1 MKAVVFNGPGDVEL
15 KDVPTPEPGPGEV
28 LLKVGSNTVC
38 GTDVRFIK
46 GVKTGVKPGTVL
58 GHEVAG
64 TVAQVGAGVSGYEV
78 GDIGAVLPGV
88 TCGSCRMCRR
98 GKEQFCVTGF
108 GIGVT
113 VNGGL
118 AEYVLIPER
127 AVSRGNLCLA
137 APGTDMVG
145 LSLVEPLSCVLNG
158 FDNYGV
164 DVGDT
169 AVILGGG
176 PIGLLH
182 LTVIKLA
189 GARRVIV
196 SDPSESR
203 RRVAES
209 VGADLTVD
217 PKNQDL
223 QEVVMDVTD
232 GLGAD
237 LVVVAI
243 GVPQLFADA
252 LGLVRI
258 GGRVNAFAGFPKGET
273 VAIDPNLIHYREIAV
288 SGASDSGRRQAERA
302 LELVERGLVPTEVIV
317 SDTYPLSQALEGID
331 YYSSGKGTKV
341 AVVPD

>member
-1 MKAVVFNGPGDVEL
+1 MKALVFDGPGDVQL
-15 KDVPTPEPGPGEV
+15 KDVPTPEAGPGQV
-28 LLKVGSNTVC
+28 LLKVGANTVC

-46 GVKTGVKPGTVL
+46 GVKIGAKAGTVL
-58 GHEVAG
+58 GHEVSG
-64 TVAQVGAGVSGYEV
+64 TVVQVGDGVTDYQV
-78 GDIGAVLPGV
+78 GDIGSVLPGV
-88 TCGSCRMCRR
+88 TCGACRMCRR
-98 GKEQFCVTGF
+98 GKEQFCLHNF

-113 VNGGL
+113 VDGGL
-118 AEYVLIPER
+118 AEYVLLPER
-127 AVSRGNLCLA
+127 AVARGNFCVA
-137 APGTDMVG
+137 APGTDIVG
-145 LSLVEPLSCVLNG
+145 LALVEPLSCVLNG

-169 AVILGGG
+169 VVILGGG

-182 LTVIKLA
+182 LTVIKRA
-189 GARRVIV
+189 GAGRVIV

-203 RRVAES
+203 RRTAES

-217 PKNQDL
+217 PTTQNL
-223 QEVVMDVTD
+223 REVVWDATG

-243 GVPQLFADA
+243 GIPQLFADA

-273 VAIDPNLIHYREIAV
+273 VPIDPNLVHYREIAV
-288 SGASDSGRRQAERA
+288 TGASDSSRRQAERA
-302 LELVERGLVPTEVIV
+302 LELIERGLVPTDVII
-317 SDTYPLSQALEGID
+317 SDTYPLSRALEGID
-331 YYSSGKGTKV
+331 YYSSGKGMKV